1 MNQDNNII
9 LILKTLLEHLE
20 KKKNLLFPTL
30 CICFLF
36 QRSKFFSWKKEDSV
50 EEGREERRKVRKRG
64 RREYREK
71 RREGGRLMG
80 EILIKNKSHD
90 QL

>member
-20 KKKNLLFPTL
+20 KKKNPLFPTL

-50 EEGREERRKVRKRG
+50 EEGREERRKGGREGEENTGRKEG
-64 RREYREK
+64 
-71 RREGGRLMG
+71 REGG
-80 EILIKNKSHD
+80 
-90 QL
+90 